1 MKLIIVGC
9 GRQGSH
15 LAQLLVQ
22 IGHAVTVV
30 EEDEENLKR
39 LGPNFK
45 GQIIHGVPFDRHNLI
60 NAGIERADGLAAV
73 SNNDDAN
80 IVTAMLARN
89 VFRVPN
95 VVARVYDLRQ
105 LDIYG
110 RLGLQTISPIELG
123 AMHIVHLLTRKEID
137 TVMSFGNGEMEI
149 VQTEV
154 PPSAVGRTVGDFSV
168 PNEVMVV
175 AITRQSKAFM
185 PTLGTSLLTGDMLHI
200 AVMATSAQ
208 RLPALLGLQ

>member
-22 IGHAVTVV
+22 IGHSVTVV

-80 IVTAMLARN
+80 IVTALLARN

-95 VVARVYDLRQ
+95 VVARVYDIRQ

-137 TVMSFGNGEMEI
+137 TVMSLGNGEMEI

-154 PPSAVGRTVGDFSV
+154 PPSAVGRTVGDFTVS
-168 PNEVMVV
+168 NEIMVV
-175 AITRQSKAFM
+175 AVTRQSKAFM
-185 PTLGTSLLTGDMLHI
+185 PTLGTRLLSGDMLHI
-200 AVMATSAQ
+200 AVMATSAH
-208 RLPALLGLQ
+208 RLPALLGVQ

>member
-9 GRQGSH
+9 GRQGAH
-15 LAQLLVQ
+15 LAQLLSQ
-22 IGHAVTVV
+22 LDHSVTVV
-30 EEDEENLKR
+30 EADEENLKR

-45 GQIIHGVPFDRHNLI
+45 GQVIHGVPFDRQNLI

-89 VFRVPN
+89 IFHVPN

-123 AMHIVHLLTRKEID
+123 AMHIVHLLTRKEIE
-137 TVMSFGNGEMEI
+137 TVMSFGNGEME
-149 VQTEV
+149 VVVTEV
-154 PPSAVGRTVGDFSV
+154 PPQVAGRTVGDFSV
-168 PNEVMVV
+168 PSEVMVV
-175 AITRQSKAFM
+175 AVTRQSKAFI
-185 PTLGTSLLTGDMLHI
+185 PTMGTRLLEGDLLHI
-200 AVMATSAQ
+200 AVLSTSAH
-208 RLPALLGLQ
+208 RLPALLGLA